1 LSKLINGLSQTF
13 KKEEGIM
20 NPKKIFV
27 LVALVAFVLVISLA
41 PAFALTV
48 TSPNGGEVWEAG
60 SVHDISWSGGTGTV
74 DISYSTNSGQS
85 WLPVANHAHNDYSW
99 TIPDTPSPNCRV
111 RVVDTSPPH
120 QADESDGDFTI
131 TGSEITVTSPNGGEN
146 WGVGITHYIQWTSEG
161 FIDSVK
167 IDYSTNSGLN
177 WIPIDTVPNPG
188 ALKGIYPWFV
198 PNTPSANCRV
208 RVSDYKDGVPSDSSN
223 NDFAISK
230 ITVLSPN
237 GGEYWCVDS
246 TYNVLWNSNF
256 FVDNVKLEYTT
267 TSGGTCS
274 GGTWLTIIN
283 STDNDGIYQ
292 WTIPNITP
300 STNCKVRVSDAYD
313 ADPCDVSDTTFTIGS
328 TAITVTAPNGGE
340 QLCVGTIYNIRWNT
354 HCFTGNLKIEYSTN
368 GGSNWNTIIASTAN
382 DGIYEWTVPNTP
394 SANCLVRICDAAD
407 NDPCDVSNNVFTI
420 TQESITVTSP
430 NGGEVW
436 CVGSN
441 HNITWNCS
449 CVDNVKIDYSTDGGS
464 NWIPITASTPCGVG
478 TYSWNIPNTPSST
491 CKVRICDA
499 SDNDP
504 CDTSNSNF
512 AIRTSSITVSAPNG
526 GEQWNG
532 GYEYYIQWSSDC
544 FTGNVR
550 IDYSVNSGA
559 SFDSLICSSCP
570 NTGEYLWKV
579 PCRTSSDHCRVRV
592 CDAADC
598 VPADTSDAD
607 FTISFCVPVLTN
619 YGIIVLLILLMGT
632 AVWMIRRKK
641 LATERNN

>member
-1 LSKLINGLSQTF
+1 
-13 KKEEGIM
+13 M
-20 NPKKIFV
+20 NPKKMFV
-27 LVALVAFVLVISLA
+27 VTIALLVSVIVISSV

-48 TSPNGGEVWEAG
+48 TSPNGSEVWGVGTE
-60 SVHDISWSGGTGTV
+60 HLIQWSGGNAPFL
-74 DISYSTNSGQS
+74 IQYSTNSGGT
-85 WLPVANHAHNDYSW
+85 WLPVAGSVHGQSYLW
-99 TIPDTPSPNCRV
+99 TIPNTPSPNCRV
-111 RVVDTSPPH
+111 KVTETTNPPY
-120 QADESDGDFTI
+120 ESDMSDADFAIDPAT
-131 TGSEITVTSPNGGEN
+131 ITVTDPDGGEN
-146 WGVGITHYIQWTSEG
+146 WGVGGTHYIQWTSQY
-161 FIDSVK
+161 FTDSVE

-177 WIPIDTVPNPG
+177 WITIDTVPNSVIIE
-188 ALKGIYPWFV
+188 GIYSWIV

-208 RVSDYKDGVPSDSSN
+208 RVRDYKDGDPSDSSD
-223 NDFAISK
+223 NDFVISK

-246 TYNVLWNSNF
+246 TYNILWNSNF

-292 WTIPNITP
+292 WTIPNTTP

-313 ADPCDVSDTTFTIGS
+313 ADPCDVSDTTFAVGT
-328 TAITVTAPNGGE
+328 TTITVTAPNGGE
-340 QLCVGTIYNIRWNT
+340 QLCVGTVYNIGWNT

-368 GGSNWNTIIASTAN
+368 GGSGWNTIIASTAN

-407 NDPCDVSNNVFTI
+407 NDPCDVSNNIFTI
-420 TQESITVTSP
+420 AQEAITVTSP

-449 CVDNVKIDYSTDGGS
+449 CVDNVKIEYSTDGGS
-464 NWIPITASTPCGVG
+464 NWIPIIASTPCGVG

-499 SDNDP
+499 SDSDP
-504 CDTSNSNF
+504 CDTSNNNF
-512 AIRTSSITVSAPNG
+512 AIRNANITVIAPNG
-526 GEQWNG
+526 GEHWMG
-532 GYEYYIQWSSDC
+532 GYEYITWSSDC
-544 FTGNVR
+544 FTGNVK
-550 IDYSVNSGA
+550 IHYSINSGA
-559 SFDSLICSSCP
+559 SFDSLIVSSYP
-570 NTGEYLWKV
+570 NTGQYLWKV
-579 PCRTSSDHCRVRV
+579 PCQTSSHYCRVRV
-592 CDAADC
+592 CDATDC

-607 FTISFCVPVLTN
+607 FTISICVPVLTN
-619 YGIIVLLILLMGT
+619 YGIIVLLILLIGT
-632 AVWMIRRKK
+632 AVWMIKRKR
-641 LATERNN
+641 LALERTS